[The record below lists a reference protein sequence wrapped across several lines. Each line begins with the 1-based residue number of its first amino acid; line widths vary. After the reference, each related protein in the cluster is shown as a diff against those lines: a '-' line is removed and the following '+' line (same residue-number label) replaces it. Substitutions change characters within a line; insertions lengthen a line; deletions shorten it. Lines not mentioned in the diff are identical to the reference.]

1 MSNRYPTSAPL
12 PIMSFTARRVRVL
25 THSQKSTHADIE
37 SVVLNDPGAT
47 LAIYRALE
55 RRRPGASDE
64 ASGPAHAIS
73 MVGMDAFRSI
83 FRNVPVIDGR
93 KVMEHI
99 LSPGFAYGQAAHAGW
114 YARRIA
120 ETLGFG
126 QAIEMQVAALL
137 QHPSVLTLWHQDFE
151 SAARA
156 SNATRDGVTFE
167 TAFRAELGLPV
178 DAADQVYI
186 EAWKLPQLARE
197 AAGEDPEMSRQ
208 ARCVAVATRM
218 ARVAYAGW
226 PDEAVAAT
234 IAELAELLP
243 ERVRDPGNWWKCE
256 TVAAAH
262 NLQFWDY
269 PLPARELALE
279 SDVVVELRPAS
290 PQAHAESGHGLQQLL
305 GGALKRLAH
314 SAGTRRVIFAKLSR
328 DRSRL
333 RTRLALGGT
342 PDDALRQL
350 DLSMSEKHLFSLLL
364 TRAQAVHVA
373 PDNHQRY
380 APYLESVP
388 LDKQAL
394 AGFYATSLFV
404 DGRPVGILYA
414 DGGHPDDQGY
424 SAFRQAAAGV
434 TQLLES
440 HCQKAA

>member
-1 MSNRYPTSAPL
+1 MSHRYPTSAPL
-12 PIMSFTARRVRVL
+12 PIMPYTARRVRFL

-99 LSPGFAYGQAAHAGW
+99 LSPGFAYGQAAQAGW

-120 ETLGFG
+120 EMLGFG

-137 QHPSVLTLWHQDFE
+137 QHPAVLTLWHQDFE

-156 SNATRDGVTFE
+156 SNATRDGVNFE
-167 TAFRAELGLPV
+167 IAFRAEFNLPV
-178 DAADQVYI
+178 HVADQAYI
-186 EAWKLPQLARE
+186 DAWKLPQLARE
-197 AAGEDPEMSRQ
+197 AAHEDPEMSRQ
-208 ARCVAVATRM
+208 ARCIAVATRM

-226 PDEAVAAT
+226 PDEAFVATA
-234 IAELAELLP
+234 AELADLLP

-256 TVAAAH
+256 TAATAH
-262 NLQFWDY
+262 TLQPWDY
-269 PLPARELALE
+269 PLAARELVLE
-279 SDVVVELRPAS
+279 REIVVEVPAPATSGRPEA
-290 PQAHAESGHGLQQLL
+290 AHGLQQLL
-305 GGALKRLAH
+305 GGALKQVAQTAR
-314 SAGTRRVIFAKLSR
+314 SRRVIFAKLSR
-328 DRSRL
+328 DRHRL
-333 RTRLALGGT
+333 RTRLALGGS
-342 PDDALRQL
+342 PDDPLRQL

-364 TRAQAVHVA
+364 TRAQAVHVG

-380 APYLESVP
+380 APYLEGVP
-388 LDKQAL
+388 LDSQAL

-414 DGGHPDDQGY
+414 DGGHPDERGY

>member
-1 MSNRYPTSAPL
+1 MPY
-12 PIMSFTARRVRVL
+12 TARRVRFL

-55 RRRPGASDE
+55 RRRPGASNE

-73 MVGMDAFRSI
+73 MVGMDTFRAI

-99 LSPGFAYGQAAHAGW
+99 LSPGFAYGQAAQAGW

-120 ETLGFG
+120 EILGFG
-126 QAIEMQVAALL
+126 QAVEMQVAALL
-137 QHPSVLTLWHQDFE
+137 QRPSVLTLWHHDFE

-156 SNATRDGVTFE
+156 SNAIRDGVSFE
-167 TAFRAELGLPV
+167 VAFRAELGLPV
-178 DAADQVYI
+178 EAADPVYT
-186 EAWKLPQLARE
+186 EAWKLPQLAAE
-197 AAGEDPEMSRQ
+197 AAREDPQMSRQ

-218 ARVAYAGW
+218 AQVAYAGW
-226 PDEAVAAT
+226 PEHEFEATV
-234 IAELAELLP
+234 AELRELLP
-243 ERVRDPGNWWKCE
+243 ERVRDAGNWWKCE
-256 TVAAAH
+256 TAAAAH
-262 NLQFWDY
+262 VLQPWDY
-269 PLPARELALE
+269 PLAARELILE
-279 SDVVVELRPAS
+279 SEQVVEVRPAS
-290 PQAHAESGHGLQQLL
+290 SHTNSEAANDLQQLL
-305 GGALKRLAH
+305 GSALKSVAR

-328 DRSRL
+328 DRRRL
-333 RTRLALGGT
+333 RTRLALGGSA
-342 PDDALRQL
+342 DDSLRQL

-373 PDNHQRY
+373 PDNHPRY
-380 APYLESVP
+380 APYLEGVP

-394 AGFYATSLFV
+394 AGFFATSLFV
-404 DGRPVGILYA
+404 EGRPVGILYA
-414 DGGHPDDQGY
+414 DGGHPDDRGY

-440 HCQKAA
+440 HCHKAA